1 MKRAKAQATLD
12 ALGPPQEQKD
22 VPIAVKWTPSGEDAK
37 IQTGDY
43 MTSQQQG
50 LMAPKVPRKQQKRRR
65 KMRRLRRSPRA
76 GVEGRMKELVRLIDD
91 VREK

>member
-1 MKRAKAQATLD
+1 MKRAKGQATLD

-22 VPIAVKWTPSGEDAK
+22 VPIAVKWTPSGDDAK

-50 LMAPKVPRKQQKRRR
+50 LTVNKVPLKQQKKRR
-65 KMRRLRRSPRA
+65 KMRRLRKSPRA
-76 GVEGRMKELVRLIDD
+76 GVRGRMKELVQLIES